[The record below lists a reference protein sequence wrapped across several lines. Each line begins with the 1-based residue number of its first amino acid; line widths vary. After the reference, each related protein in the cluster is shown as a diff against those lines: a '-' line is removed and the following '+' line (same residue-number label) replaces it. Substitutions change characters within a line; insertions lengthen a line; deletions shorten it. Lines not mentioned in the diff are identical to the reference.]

1 MLKQIA
7 AVYYC
12 YGIQSIITMDTAD
25 KHYKFIN
32 SKTGYVIF
40 YHSLSA
46 GLSANEVKAEL
57 EKIKAQVAIKNGI
70 YQDTV
75 YWEEIKDDE

>member
-1 MLKQIA
+1 MN
-7 AVYYC
+7 
-12 YGIQSIITMDTAD
+12 TAD

-40 YHSLSA
+40 YSSLSTK
-46 GLSANEVKAEL
+46 LSSDEVKAEL

-70 YQDTV
+70 YEGTL
-75 YWEEIKDDE
+75 YWEEIKDE

>member
-1 MLKQIA
+1 MNT
-7 AVYYC
+7 AV
-12 YGIQSIITMDTAD
+12 

-46 GLSANEVKAEL
+46 GLSADEVKAEL
-57 EKIKAQVAIKNGI
+57 EKIKTLVAVQNGI
-70 YQDTV
+70 YQNTV

>member
-1 MLKQIA
+1 MN
-7 AVYYC
+7 
-12 YGIQSIITMDTAD
+12 TAD

-32 SKTGYVIF
+32 SRTGYVIF

-46 GLSANEVKAEL
+46 GLSVEEIKAEL
-57 EKIKAQVAIKNGI
+57 DRIKAQVAIQNGI
-70 YQDTV
+70 YQETI